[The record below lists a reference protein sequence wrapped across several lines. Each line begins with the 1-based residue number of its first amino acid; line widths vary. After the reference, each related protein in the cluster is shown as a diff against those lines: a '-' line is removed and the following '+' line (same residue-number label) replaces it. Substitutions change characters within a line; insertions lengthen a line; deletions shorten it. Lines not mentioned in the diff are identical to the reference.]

1 MRAEELSPKGVV
13 VIVPMKPLR
22 LVKSRLAEGLGP
34 HRREAVGLGM
44 FDRVVRAAVDSAA
57 TAVWVVGGDEA
68 VERVAVRIGAQWFED
83 DGKDLNDS
91 LTVTFERAFGAGLAP
106 AYLPADLPFVSSEDV
121 SNLIEASS
129 GGETVTLSPAHRD
142 GGTNAIVVPTYS
154 AFRPMLGPDS
164 FDKHREQARREDI
177 SLEIFDSTGIGL
189 DLDTPE
195 DLAAYEKIEPG
206 LIERLTSR

>member
-1 MRAEELSPKGVV
+1 MSSRGVV

-22 LVKSRLAEGLGP
+22 LVKSRLAERLES
-34 HRREAVGLGM
+34 HQREAVGLGM
-44 FDRVVRAAVDSAA
+44 FDRVVRAAVDSSA

-68 VERVAVRIGAQWFED
+68 VKRAALRIGAQWWED

-91 LTVTFERAFGAGLAP
+91 LMVTFERAFRAGLAP

-121 SNLIEASS
+121 SNLLEASS

-142 GGTNAIVVPTYS
+142 GGTNAIVVPAYS
-154 AFRPMLGPDS
+154 AFRPMLGLDS
-164 FDKHREQARREDI
+164 FDRHRQQAREGGLA
-177 SLEIFDSTGIGL
+177 LEIFDSTGIGL

-195 DLAAYEKIEPG
+195 DLAAYEMIEPD
-206 LIERLTSR
+206 LIDRLTSR

>member
-1 MRAEELSPKGVV
+1 MNPKGVV

-22 LVKSRLAEGLGP
+22 LVKSRLAESLGP

-44 FDRVVRAAVDSAA
+44 FDRVVRAAVNSAA

-68 VERVAVRIGAQWFED
+68 VKQAALEIGAQWCKD

-129 GGETVTLSPAHRD
+129 VGQTVTLSPAHRD

-154 AFRPMLGPDS
+154 AFRPMLGRDS
-164 FDKHREQARREDI
+164 FDKHREQARKEDI

-195 DLAAYEKIEPG
+195 DLAAYELIEPD
-206 LIERLTSR
+206 LIKRLTNR